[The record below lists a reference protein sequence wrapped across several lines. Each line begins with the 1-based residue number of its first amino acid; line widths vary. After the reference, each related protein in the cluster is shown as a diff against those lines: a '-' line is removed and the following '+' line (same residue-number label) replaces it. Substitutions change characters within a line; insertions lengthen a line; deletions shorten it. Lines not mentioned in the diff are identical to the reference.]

1 MTRTVD
7 TINDEIRKIR
17 KRVGEKDHQGALRL
31 CAGLAQAPMSGED
44 RAELLHLQGLALWLV
59 GDRVRALKSLS
70 LAVSVDPTRAV
81 IWTALARLQRE
92 TGSGFA
98 AIRSAL
104 SATKVDPAYA
114 DAYVVLG
121 DLFRDGRRPKRAAQA
136 YESALK
142 LRPDLEGALVGL
154 ALAKG
159 AFGDAK
165 GAVSLYRRLVRKS
178 PESPLF
184 RINLAINL
192 TQSGKGQEAARVAGE
207 LIRPG
212 HKGRKRPEL
221 SDDVRAR
228 ALSAVIDYERERPIE
243 DALSEAREMASRPEV
258 GWDKRTKL
266 LAALGRYEERRG
278 DLDAAMRF
286 WSEQSRVSSEEN
298 PYKRRVMDV
307 YLAETRRVWT
317 PDLVT
322 RLSGM
327 SESREAPILIVGMP
341 RSGTTLVE
349 QILGQHPEVD
359 PGGELYDLGDVT
371 RELMPAGGPAAL
383 LERSEEELRALIRK
397 GGTIYADG
405 LDQYRVSGS
414 RVTDKMPEN
423 FKMLGVAA
431 AVMPNLRVLHM
442 RRDPRDVCFSIW
454 KLKFDN
460 DGHAYGNRF
469 EDLAHYYRVH
479 EELIAHWSAILPGVI
494 HTVTYED
501 LVADPEGEGRRLVEH
516 CGLDWSADLLDFS
529 ASDRGVRT
537 ASTAQVRERIN
548 TKGVG
553 RWRPFEPRLD
563 RMFAALR
570 AEGLLDAAGRP
581 PGLNCEKK

>member
-1 MTRTVD
+1 MD
-7 TINDEIRKIR
+7 
-17 KRVGEKDHQGALRL
+17 
-31 CAGLAQAPMSGED
+31 PSY
-44 RAELLHLQGLALWLV
+44 AE
-59 GDRVRALKSLS
+59 
-70 LAVSVDPTRAV
+70 
-81 IWTALARLQRE
+81 
-92 TGSGFA
+92 
-98 AIRSAL
+98 
-104 SATKVDPAYA
+104 
-114 DAYVVLG
+114 AYVILG
-121 DLFRDGRRPKRAAQA
+121 DLFREGRRPKRAAAA

-142 LRPDLEGALVGL
+142 IRPDLEGALVGL

-165 GAVSLYRRLVRKS
+165 GAVSLYQRLVRKR
-178 PESPLF
+178 PEVPLY

-192 TQSGKGQEAARVAGE
+192 TQSGNGPEAARVAGE

-212 HKGRKRPEL
+212 RKGRKRSEL
-221 SDDVRAR
+221 TDDVRAR
-228 ALSAVIDYERERPIE
+228 ALSAVIDYERDRPL
-243 DALSEAREMASRPEV
+243 DDVLSEAREMAARVEV

-266 LAALGRYEERRG
+266 LSALGRDEERRG
-278 DLDAAMRF
+278 DLAAAMGF
-286 WSEQSRVSSEEN
+286 WSEQSRISSEEN
-298 PYKRRVMDV
+298 PYKRRVMDL

-317 PDLVT
+317 PDLVA
-322 RLSGM
+322 RLTQM
-327 SESREAPILIVGMP
+327 SESSENPILIVGMP

-349 QILGQHPEVD
+349 QILGQHPDVD

-371 RELMPAGGPAAL
+371 RELMPNGGPAAL
-383 LERSEEELRALIRK
+383 LKRSEEELRGLIRK
-397 GGTIYADG
+397 GGTVYADG
-405 LDQYRVSGS
+405 LDQYRDSGS

-479 EELIAHWSAILPGVI
+479 EELIAHWSKILPGVI

-516 CGLDWSADLLDFS
+516 CGLDWSPDLLDFS
-529 ASDRGVRT
+529 GSDRGVRT

-548 TKGVG
+548 MKGVG
-553 RWRPFEPRLD
+553 RWRPFEAHLEP
-563 RMFAALR
+563 MFTALR
-570 AEGLLDAAGRP
+570 AEGLLEETAEM
-581 PGLNCEKK
+581 PG

>member
-165 GAVSLYRRLVRKS
+165 GAVSLYRRLVRNN
-178 PESPLF
+178 PESPLY

-192 TQSGKGQEAARVAGE
+192 IQSGKGPEAARVAGE

-212 HKGRKRPEL
+212 RKGRKRPEL

-371 RELMPAGGPAAL
+371 RELMPAGGAAAL
-383 LERSEEELRALIRK
+383 LERSEEDLRALIRK

-405 LDQYRVSGS
+405 LDQYRASGS

-423 FKMLGVAA
+423 FKMIGVAA

-469 EDLAHYYRVH
+469 EDLAHYYRG
-479 EELIAHWSAILPGVI
+479 AM
-494 HTVTYED
+494 
-501 LVADPEGEGRRLVEH
+501 
-516 CGLDWSADLLDFS
+516 
-529 ASDRGVRT
+529 
-537 ASTAQVRERIN
+537 REF
-548 TKGVG
+548 G
-553 RWRPFEPRLD
+553 
-563 RMFAALR
+563 
-570 AEGLLDAAGRP
+570 
-581 PGLNCEKK
+581 